1 MLQSVTTV
9 LIGVYGELIAVESAQ
24 SALTMVALF
33 GQLPENELE
42 ELTRQ
47 IQQQEF
53 TRGELIFSQGD
64 PGDGLYILT
73 RGRVAISRRG
83 PDGDE
88 LILALCEPGDH
99 FGELA
104 LFDDEPRSAG
114 AAAVESSRVLFL
126 GRATFRAFLET
137 HPAAVLLCLESIVQQ
152 FRRCTDLVD
161 EIALLDV
168 RGRLASR
175 LLKLGEQAPVHS
187 SGSNGHFRITQQQL
201 ASMIGTTRESV
212 NKHLGA
218 LVDEGIISLDGGR
231 VHILDA
237 AALRKYS
244 AKLS

>member
-1 MLQSVTTV
+1 MRSVD
-9 LIGVYGELIAVESAQ
+9 GELIAVESTQ
-24 SALTMVALF
+24 SALAMIGLF
-33 GQLPENELE
+33 GQLSADELD
-42 ELTRQ
+42 ELTHQMQR
-47 IQQQEF
+47 QEF
-53 TRGELIFSQGD
+53 TRGQLIFSQGD

-88 LILALCEPGDH
+88 LILALCGPGDH

-114 AAAVESSRVLFL
+114 AAAVERSSILFL
-126 GRATFRAFLET
+126 GRAAFRAFLET
-137 HPAAVLLCLESIVQQ
+137 HPAAVLVCLESIVQQ

-175 LLKLGEQAPVHS
+175 LLKLGEQAVS
-187 SGSNGHFRITQQQL
+187 RGTASDGQFRITQQQL

-218 LVDEGIISLDGGR
+218 FIDEGTISLDSGGI
-231 VHILDA
+231 HILNA
-237 AALRKYS
+237 AALRKQS
-244 AKLS
+244 AKFS

>member
-1 MLQSVTTV
+1 MENAHT
-9 LIGVYGELIAVESAQ
+9 
-24 SALTMVALF
+24 ALAMVGLF
-33 GQLPENELE
+33 GKLQPNELK

-47 IQQQEF
+47 MQTRKF

-73 RGRVAISRRG
+73 RGHVTISRRG

-114 AAAVESSRVLFL
+114 ASAMEPSQALFL
-126 GRATFRAFLET
+126 GRVAFRAFLET
-137 HPAAVLLCLESIVQQ
+137 HPAAVLLCLESIVRQ

-175 LLKLGEQAPVHS
+175 LLKLGDQAAAH
-187 SGSNGHFRITQQQL
+187 GTTSNGRFRITQQQL

-218 LVDEGIISLDGGR
+218 FIDEGAISLDSGGI
-231 VHILDA
+231 HILNA
-237 AALRKYS
+237 AALEKQS
-244 AKLS
+244 ARFS